1 MSATYTEV
9 EFDEGE
15 EFNLPLRFERE
26 AVARRFAELQD
37 DLLSDYVEA
46 TGATNMSA
54 RLKHAANEAAG
65 LAWTTEFPLLVFP
78 GLFDEMA
85 RRERVRNLRQ
95 QRIIARTENLLE
107 AVV

>member
-1 MSATYTEV
+1 
-9 EFDEGE
+9 
-15 EFNLPLRFERE
+15 
-26 AVARRFAELQD
+26 LQD
-37 DLLSDYVEA
+37 DLLSDYLEA
-46 TGATNMSA
+46 SGPANLPA
-54 RLKHAANEAAG
+54 RLKRVANEAAG

-78 GLFDEMA
+78 GLFDELA